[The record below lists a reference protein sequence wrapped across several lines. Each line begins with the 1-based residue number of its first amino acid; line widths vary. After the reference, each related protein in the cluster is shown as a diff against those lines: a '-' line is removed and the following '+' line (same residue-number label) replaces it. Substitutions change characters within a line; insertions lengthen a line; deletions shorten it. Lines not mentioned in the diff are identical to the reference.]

1 MGRADYIA
9 LVTNGS
15 PVSYL
20 WCQHVSTHFSL
31 QVYEINLCSCSR
43 VRERPRPAALDLQST
58 IARDALNAGKWYAKV
73 WSASPYKCVHGI
85 VMGGCMVL
93 KK

>member
-1 MGRADYIA
+1 MYVPAVAQLNVTDDVGRADYIA

-31 QVYEINLCSCSR
+31 QVYEIKSLLETA
-43 VRERPRPAALDLQST
+43 VQ
-58 IARDALNAGKWYAKV
+58 
-73 WSASPYKCVHGI
+73 
-85 VMGGCMVL
+85 
-93 KK
+93 